1 MSRKRDAKSPGAEA
15 VGENVQVA
23 GQSILDLL
31 AIAQGWHERAV
42 MLRFLGFEVSSLFCG
57 EKAKCMIKSLGGGSV
72 PVSESQVASL
82 SAELLDAAE
91 LARQQVETLLGIMME
106 TTQSGAV
113 PSLGGRGVVV
123 ATATPIAIPDL
134 DEAVVVRT
142 EPEPIAG
149 SQSLFLRGPSST
161 RNESCAC
168 LGAAPRLNRGSS
180 RRATLNP
187 APVRDEA
194 PRAGASLRV
203 HQVVKDAFPERC
215 GFHLAA
221 RCVGNPLLHLAV
233 QLGDP
238 VVMGSAS

>member
-57 EKAKCMIKSLGGGSV
+57 EKAKYMIKSLGGGSV

-142 EPEPIAG
+142 EPEPIADRNPY
-149 SQSLFLRGPSST
+149 LTWAELHAERVLRLPRSGTEVESWVFPPSDL
-161 RNESCAC
+161 ES
-168 LGAAPRLNRGSS
+168 
-180 RRATLNP
+180 
-187 APVRDEA
+187 
-194 PRAGASLRV
+194 RAGS
-203 HQVVKDAFPERC
+203 
-215 GFHLAA
+215 
-221 RCVGNPLLHLAV
+221 
-233 QLGDP
+233 
-238 VVMGSAS
+238 